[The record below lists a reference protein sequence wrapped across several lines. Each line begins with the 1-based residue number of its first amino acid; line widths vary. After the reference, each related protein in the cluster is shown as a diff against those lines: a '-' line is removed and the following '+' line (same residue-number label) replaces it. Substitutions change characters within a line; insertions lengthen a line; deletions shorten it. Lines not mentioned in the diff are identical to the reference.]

1 MRTLAAGLH
10 CFRRSP
16 WALLP
21 ITAEGV
27 VLALLIAFGVIPH
40 SGASAA
46 ASAAFPLD
54 VFFDVKQLLAQSTSW
69 PRLLVALFLVVTL
82 RSAVL
87 AATVTLAD
95 RSKGDAMRTARRAG
109 ALVIVAVFALAPA
122 AVLMFAGMASR
133 YAPFVWAGAAAGLVP
148 ALLLARRAVR
158 LDGSVD
164 ASERSGI
171 PEAPAYLGYAYF
183 IALFGAAMSSFGEVS
198 RFVSAGVVLFATPLN
213 ALVFLGWREH
223 ARKKTYT
230 GGGTIAW
237 VVTIIVLSVL
247 LLGAVYDRYVR
258 TLPPVSETPAQGT
271 LLLLGGVD
279 STLETGALND
289 ADVRNFGF
297 PENRTEAVSYRG
309 PDQAMNK
316 SDTRIDPARVAT
328 ELSEYIDAAEPPVS
342 VLGHSQASLILDR
355 LFDRGLPAPAR
366 AAVLAPPPPFPP
378 PVEIPTPDTV
388 GTGKPGGDLARI
400 FAAVLRSVGFESYDV
415 DTAAFPTNLEAVVL
429 IDNRVPRLAVWALG
443 DSVWLDQDWRRPGE
457 TNLVAL
463 TDHVGIVN
471 NDRTVGPTR
480 AFFTG
485 EMPVDDETSWRGAF
499 VSLLRHAFGPW
510 RPEL

>member
-21 ITAEGV
+21 ITAEGG
-27 VLALLIAFGVIPH
+27 VLALLIALGVIPH

-69 PRLLVALFLVVTL
+69 PRFLVMLVLVVSL
-82 RSAVL
+82 RTAVL
-87 AATVTLAD
+87 AATVALAD
-95 RSKGDAMRTARRAG
+95 NAVDDALRTVRRAG
-109 ALVIVAVFALAPA
+109 ALVIVAVCALAPA

-133 YAPFVWAGAAAGLVP
+133 YAPFIWAGAAAGVVP

-158 LDGSVD
+158 LDGRVE
-164 ASERSGI
+164 ASERTGV
-171 PEAPAYLGYAYF
+171 PEAPAYLGYAYL
-183 IALFGAAMSSFGEVS
+183 IALLGAAMSSFGEVS
-198 RFVSAGVVLFATPLN
+198 RFISAGVVLFATPLN
-213 ALVFLGWREH
+213 GLVFLGWREH
-223 ARKKTYT
+223 AREKTYT
-230 GGGTIAW
+230 GGGTIA
-237 VVTIIVLSVL
+237 VVATIILLSVL
-247 LLGAVYDRYVR
+247 LLGTVYDRYVR
-258 TLPPVSETPAQGT
+258 KLPPVSETPAQGT

-279 STLETGALND
+279 STLETGALTD

-297 PENRTEAVSYRG
+297 AKDRTEVVSYRG
-309 PDQAMNK
+309 PDQPMSKRDTHGDLTEVAVK
-316 SDTRIDPARVAT
+316 VSDHIDAT
-328 ELSEYIDAAEPPVS
+328 ESPVS

-355 LFDRGLPAPAR
+355 LLDRGLPAPAR

-378 PVEIPTPDTV
+378 PVDIPAPDAV
-388 GTGKPGGDLARI
+388 GTGKPGGDLARML
-400 FAAVLRSVGFESYDV
+400 ASMLRSAGLESYDV
-415 DTAAFPTNLEAVVL
+415 DTAAFPTNLDAVVL

-463 TDHVGIVN
+463 TDHVGVVN
-471 NDRTVGPTR
+471 NDRAVGATR
-480 AFFTG
+480 AFFIG
-485 EMPVDDETSWRGAF
+485 EAPVDDETSWRGAF